1 MAVLAA
7 RWQFC
12 GVLGKRA
19 GAIEGKFETREAA
32 TLQHL
37 LNIVQKIL
45 DKRVSIV
52 KIDFRLFF
60 VGQFLI
66 GLLQLF

>member
-7 RWQFC
+7 RRQFRD
-12 GVLGKRA
+12 VLGRRA
-19 GAIEGKFETREAA
+19 GAFEGKFETREAGA
-32 TLQHL
+32 LEHVS
-37 LNIVQKIL
+37 NIVQKIL
-45 DKRVSIV
+45 DKRVGIV
-52 KIDFRLFF
+52 KIDFRLLF